1 MQELMTQSVDT
12 KKKKI
17 NQDFKKIQ
25 GGRCSI
31 YGIKQSQ
38 AASTDLNNHRS
49 NERKSGKFKELYFKI
64 NTNTN

>member
-1 MQELMTQSVDT
+1 MTQSVDT
-12 KKKKI
+12 KKKKKI

-38 AASTDLNNHRS
+38 AASTDLN
-49 NERKSGKFKELYFKI
+49 KESQE
-64 NTNTN
+64 